1 MRAPLI
7 SMCPLTHLGL
17 PAPPTQPTDALAA
30 TLLLLSGLMLVAS
43 QLAPGSVVPYQHGM
57 TAVNNAYAGGVYSPN
72 QNHIYFVPFE
82 QADEATWHYVDCA
95 TGVVVGYQHGVTA
108 VNAAYEGGVYSPNQ
122 DRIYFLPCAQADEPT
137 WHYVDCATGDV
148 VEYQPRSTTRTMAG
162 CTAPMR
168 TASTSCRTTRLP
180 GPPGITWT
188 AQRAP
193 PSGTSTE

>member
-1 MRAPLI
+1 MCAPLI

-122 DRIYFLPCAQADEPT
+122 DRVYLVPSYQADDPT
-137 WHYVDCATGDV
+137 WHYIATGTAAPTTPSPTPNPTQNLRF
-148 VEYQPRSTTRTMAG
+148 QPTAAPTHHSCDDGSHASCDST
-162 CTAPMR
+162 
-168 TASTSCRTTRLP
+168 
-180 GPPGITWT
+180 
-188 AQRAP
+188 
-193 PSGTSTE
+193 